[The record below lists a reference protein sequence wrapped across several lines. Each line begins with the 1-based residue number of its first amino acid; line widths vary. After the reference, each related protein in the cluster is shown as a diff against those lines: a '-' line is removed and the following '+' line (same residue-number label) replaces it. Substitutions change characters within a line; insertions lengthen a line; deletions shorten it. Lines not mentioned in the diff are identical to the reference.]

1 MVVQV
6 AVAIVERNGAEQ
18 KSKQGVVG
26 IATKKEGDGRKKR
39 LWLVVVVIFGGRF
52 RCNQSFAGAT
62 ELGQEM
68 KYVKRASVANGIAG
82 GEESE

>member
-1 MVVQV
+1 M
-6 AVAIVERNGAEQ
+6 RNGAEQ

-26 IATKKEGDGRKKR
+26 IATKKEGDDRKKR

-62 ELGQEM
+62 ELGQET
-68 KYVKRASVANGIAG
+68 KCQEGKRGKRERAWGRIG
-82 GEESE
+82 MEDGE